1 MADAE
6 ILAAVQGLIPDD
18 LQAAWE
24 YAAENPAEIDRAIQ
38 ENEEGEEGFVDTMQ
52 ESKERCSPAAGRR
65 KLAPGVRI
73 ARRY

>member
-38 ENEEGEEGFVDTMQ
+38 ENEEGEEGFVQ